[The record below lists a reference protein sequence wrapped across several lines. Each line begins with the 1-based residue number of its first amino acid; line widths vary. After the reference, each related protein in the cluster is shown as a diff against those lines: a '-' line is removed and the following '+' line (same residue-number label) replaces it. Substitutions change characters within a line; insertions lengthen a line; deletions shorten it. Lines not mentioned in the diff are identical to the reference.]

1 MAKNNIDL
9 SVVLHDTSDYKDW
22 LVELKERFYSH
33 RLKASCATNGY
44 LLDFYWKLGRDIEAK
59 QYANT
64 YGSGFYKN
72 LSQDLKNEMPGVK
85 GFSPINLRYMSKFF
99 KLYAPLYRNIPQTA
113 ELFSDS
119 LSDSNVPQVAEKSK
133 KRQQPVDDFKMLF
146 SIPWDH
152 HRRIIDKCK
161 DDMDKALF
169 FARKTWENNWGRD
182 ALLNWL
188 DTDLYERD
196 GKAVTNFQSTLS
208 AVQSD
213 LAQQMTKDP
222 YQFDFLNLREKFD
235 ERDIEDELVNNVTRF
250 LLELGKGFSY
260 MGRQQT
266 FQKRAV
272 GEQKGSVPFHHF
284 SIQCNIEQKSLT
296 HLSLI
301 VTLILNSTVFAI
313 STFSKSLFTSAFL
326 SCCGLIASCIY
337 LAQTSVRLSS
347 VLRFLLARFLH
358 LAIFS
363 SYVPLPCFR
372 PPRTI
377 FNNSFIAIINK
388 LLAYTR
394 SCTIMYEY
402 ISGFLD
408 TFQSFPY

>member
-33 RLKASCATNGY
+33 RLKASCATNSY

-85 GFSPINLRYMSKFF
+85 GFSPTNLKYMSYFY
-99 KLYAPLYRNIPQTA
+99 KLYTPLQVNRPQAADDFIEELYVTNIQQVVAKNQNRPKTA
-113 ELFSDS
+113 
-119 LSDSNVPQVAEKSK
+119 
-133 KRQQPVDDFKMLF
+133 DDFKLLF
-146 SIPWDH
+146 LIPWDH

-161 DDMDKALF
+161 GNMDKALF
-169 FARKTWENNWGRD
+169 FVRKTWENNWGRD

-260 MGRQQT
+260 MGRQ
-266 FQKRAV
+266 FRLEV
-272 GEQKGSVPFHHF
+272 GQQEFFPDLLFYNAHLHAYVV
-284 SIQCNIEQKSLT
+284 IELK
-296 HLSLI
+296 
-301 VTLILNSTVFAI
+301 A
-313 STFSKSLFTSAFL
+313 
-326 SCCGLIASCIY
+326 
-337 LAQTSVRLSS
+337 
-347 VLRFLLARFLH
+347 
-358 LAIFS
+358 
-363 SYVPLPCFR
+363 
-372 PPRTI
+372 
-377 FNNSFIAIINK
+377 
-388 LLAYTR
+388 
-394 SCTIMYEY
+394 
-402 ISGFLD
+402 
-408 TFQSFPY
+408 QSFHPSFLGQLSFYVSAINHQFKTDIDNPTIGLLICKDKDNVVAKYALESYKEPMGISEYQLSKLFPKDFKSSMPTIEELEKGLKDNQK

>member
-1 MAKNNIDL
+1 MAKKNIDL
-9 SVVLHDTSDYKDW
+9 SVALHDNSDYKDW

-33 RLKASCATNGY
+33 RLKASLATNGY

-119 LSDSNVPQVAEKSK
+119 LSDSNVPQVAEQSK

-169 FARKTWENNWGRD
+169 FVRKTWENNWGRD

-260 MGRQQT
+260 MGRQ
-266 FQKRAV
+266 FRLEV
-272 GEQKGSVPFHHF
+272 GQQEFFPDLLFYNAHLHAYVV
-284 SIQCNIEQKSLT
+284 IELK
-296 HLSLI
+296 
-301 VTLILNSTVFAI
+301 A
-313 STFSKSLFTSAFL
+313 
-326 SCCGLIASCIY
+326 
-337 LAQTSVRLSS
+337 
-347 VLRFLLARFLH
+347 
-358 LAIFS
+358 
-363 SYVPLPCFR
+363 
-372 PPRTI
+372 
-377 FNNSFIAIINK
+377 
-388 LLAYTR
+388 
-394 SCTIMYEY
+394 
-402 ISGFLD
+402 
-408 TFQSFPY
+408 QSFHPSFLGQLSFYVSAINHQFKTEIDNPTIGLLICKDKDNVVAKYALESYKEPMGISEYQLSKLFPKDFKSSMPTIEELENELKDN

>member
-1 MAKNNIDL
+1 MAKKNIDL
-9 SVVLHDTSDYKDW
+9 AVVLHDDCDYKDW

-72 LSQDLKNEMPGVK
+72 LSLDLKNEMSGIK

-119 LSDSNVPQVAEKSK
+119 LSDSNVPQIAEQSENS
-133 KRQQPVDDFKMLF
+133 QQPVDDFKMLF

-169 FARKTWENNWGRD
+169 FVRKTWENNWGRD

-188 DTDLYERD
+188 NTNLYERD
-196 GKAVTNFQSTLS
+196 GKAVTNFQTTLP
-208 AVQSD
+208 AIQSD

-260 MGRQQT
+260 MGRQFRLEIGQQE
-266 FQKRAV
+266 FFPDLLFYNAHLHAYV
-272 GEQKGSVPFHHF
+272 V
-284 SIQCNIEQKSLT
+284 IELK
-296 HLSLI
+296 
-301 VTLILNSTVFAI
+301 A
-313 STFSKSLFTSAFL
+313 
-326 SCCGLIASCIY
+326 
-337 LAQTSVRLSS
+337 
-347 VLRFLLARFLH
+347 
-358 LAIFS
+358 
-363 SYVPLPCFR
+363 
-372 PPRTI
+372 
-377 FNNSFIAIINK
+377 
-388 LLAYTR
+388 
-394 SCTIMYEY
+394 
-402 ISGFLD
+402 
-408 TFQSFPY
+408 QSFHPSFLGQLSFYVSAINHQFKTDIDNPTIGLLICKNKDNVVAKYALESYKEPMGISEYQLSKLFPKDFKSSMPTIEELEKGLKGNPK

>member
-1 MAKNNIDL
+1 MAKKNIDL
-9 SVVLHDTSDYKDW
+9 AVVLHDDCDYKDW

-59 QYANT
+59 QYTNT

-99 KLYAPLYRNIPQTA
+99 KLYAPLYSNIPQTA

-119 LSDSNVPQVAEKSK
+119 LSDSNVPQVAEQFE
-133 KRQQPVDDFKMLF
+133 KRQQPVDDFNLLF

-169 FARKTWENNWGRD
+169 FVRKTWENNWGRD

-196 GKAVTNFQSTLS
+196 GKAVTNFQSTLP
-208 AVQSD
+208 AVQSN
-213 LAQQMTKDP
+213 LARQITKDP
-222 YQFDFLNLREKFD
+222 YQLDFLNLREKYD
-235 ERDIEDELVNNVTRF
+235 EHDIEEELVNNVTRF

-260 MGRQQT
+260 MGRQI
-266 FQKRAV
+266 RLEV
-272 GEQKGSVPFHHF
+272 GQQEFFPDLLFYNAHLHAYVV
-284 SIQCNIEQKSLT
+284 IELK
-296 HLSLI
+296 
-301 VTLILNSTVFAI
+301 A
-313 STFSKSLFTSAFL
+313 
-326 SCCGLIASCIY
+326 
-337 LAQTSVRLSS
+337 
-347 VLRFLLARFLH
+347 
-358 LAIFS
+358 
-363 SYVPLPCFR
+363 
-372 PPRTI
+372 
-377 FNNSFIAIINK
+377 
-388 LLAYTR
+388 
-394 SCTIMYEY
+394 
-402 ISGFLD
+402 
-408 TFQSFPY
+408 QSFHPSFLGQLSFYVSTINHLFKTDIDNPTIGLLICKDKDNVVAKYALESYKEPMGISEYQLSKLFPKDFKSSMPTIEELENRLKNNN

>member
-1 MAKNNIDL
+1 MAKNNINL
-9 SVVLHDTSDYKDW
+9 SVLLHDDTDYKDW
-22 LVELKERFYSH
+22 LVELKERFFSH

-72 LSQDLKNEMPGVK
+72 LSLDLKNEMPGVK

-99 KLYAPLYRNIPQTA
+99 KLYAPLYGNIPQSA

-119 LSDSNVPQVAEKSK
+119 LSDANVPQFAEHSK
-133 KRQQPVDDFKMLF
+133 KSQQSVDDFKKLF

-169 FARKTWENNWGRD
+169 FVRKTWENNWGRD

-196 GKAVTNFQSTLS
+196 GKAVTNFQSTLP

-222 YQFDFLNLREKFD
+222 YQFDFLNLKEKFD

-260 MGRQQT
+260 MGRQ
-266 FQKRAV
+266 FRLEV
-272 GEQKGSVPFHHF
+272 GQQEFFPDLLFYNAHFHAYVV
-284 SIQCNIEQKSLT
+284 IELK
-296 HLSLI
+296 
-301 VTLILNSTVFAI
+301 A
-313 STFSKSLFTSAFL
+313 
-326 SCCGLIASCIY
+326 
-337 LAQTSVRLSS
+337 
-347 VLRFLLARFLH
+347 
-358 LAIFS
+358 
-363 SYVPLPCFR
+363 
-372 PPRTI
+372 
-377 FNNSFIAIINK
+377 
-388 LLAYTR
+388 
-394 SCTIMYEY
+394 
-402 ISGFLD
+402 
-408 TFQSFPY
+408 QSFHPSFLGQLSFYVSVINHQFKTDIDNPTIGLLICKDKDNVVAKYALDSYKEPMGISEYQLSKLFPKDFKSSMPTIEELEKGLKDN

>member
-1 MAKNNIDL
+1 MAKKNIDL
-9 SVVLHDTSDYKDW
+9 AVVLHDDCDYKDW

-72 LSQDLKNEMPGVK
+72 LSLDLKNEMSGIK

-119 LSDSNVPQVAEKSK
+119 LSDSNVPQIAEQSENS
-133 KRQQPVDDFKMLF
+133 QQPVDDFKMLF

-169 FARKTWENNWGRD
+169 FVRKTWENNWGRD

-188 DTDLYERD
+188 NTNLYERD
-196 GKAVTNFQSTLS
+196 GKAVTNFQTTLP
-208 AVQSD
+208 AIQSD

-260 MGRQQT
+260 MGRQFRLEIGQQE
-266 FQKRAV
+266 FFPDLLFYNAHLHAYV
-272 GEQKGSVPFHHF
+272 V
-284 SIQCNIEQKSLT
+284 IELK
-296 HLSLI
+296 
-301 VTLILNSTVFAI
+301 A
-313 STFSKSLFTSAFL
+313 
-326 SCCGLIASCIY
+326 
-337 LAQTSVRLSS
+337 
-347 VLRFLLARFLH
+347 
-358 LAIFS
+358 
-363 SYVPLPCFR
+363 
-372 PPRTI
+372 
-377 FNNSFIAIINK
+377 
-388 LLAYTR
+388 
-394 SCTIMYEY
+394 
-402 ISGFLD
+402 
-408 TFQSFPY
+408 QSFHPSFLGQLSFYVSAINHQFKTDIDNPTIGLLICKNKDNVVAKYALEAYKEPMGISEYQLSKLFPKDFKSSMPTIEELEKGLKGNHK